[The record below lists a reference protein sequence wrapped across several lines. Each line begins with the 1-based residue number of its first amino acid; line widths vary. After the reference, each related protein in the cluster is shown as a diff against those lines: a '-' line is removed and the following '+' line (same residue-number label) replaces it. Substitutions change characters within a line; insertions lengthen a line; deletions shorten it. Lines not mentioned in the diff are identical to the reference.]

1 MIKKDEAM
9 SQIREIRHTISEEY
23 GHDPKQL
30 VNYYIELQKQYP
42 HLAQF
47 KEPQTAVVRAS

>member
-1 MIKKDEAM
+1 MNKDEAI
-9 SQIREIRHTISEEY
+9 SQIRKIRHTISEEY
-23 GHDPKQL
+23 GHDPKKL

-47 KEPQTAVVRAS
+47 QEQQIETVQAS